1 MQNTETVIGD
11 ISLDFN
17 PDGFELTEENQTSQ
31 NEPESFADLLNK
43 YDVWKPHRG
52 ELVEGTILM
61 IERDIVLVDVGAK
74 RDAVVPHQ
82 DLNRL
87 DADRLE
93 RMSVGDEVPVYV
105 LRTPNGHDDLEVSIK
120 RGLEQQDWMRAEEY
134 LESGAVQELQV
145 TGYNKG
151 GILAAFGNLSGFVP
165 NSHVPEL
172 RHVRD
177 IEQRDEVKA
186 QLIGTTLPLQ
196 VIEVN
201 RPRRRLV
208 LSAKAAQYILREQ
221 RLKELEAGDVVH
233 GIVESIADFGAFV
246 NLGGITGLIH
256 ISRLDWQ
263 HVNHPSDVVNVGDDI
278 EVLVENVD
286 LKRGRVRLNRQAL
299 LPDPWEL
306 VAEKYSAGDMVN
318 GRVTNV
324 VEFGAFVQLP
334 PGVEGLV
341 HVSEIPD
348 NGLVSP
354 QEMLRPGDVVHPH
367 ILDIDLERK
376 RIRLSLRQG
385 TETPVTDWTVVP
397 AKAEEAE

>member
-1 MQNTETVIGD
+1 MQNTETVIGE

-87 DADRLE
+87 DADWLE

-256 ISRLDWQ
+256 ISRLDRQ
-263 HVNHPSDVVNVGDDI
+263 HINHPSDVVNVGDEI

-354 QEMLRPGDVVHPH
+354 QDMLRPGDVVHPH